1 MSIYEKPVR
10 ELFKD
15 MVKEFNPQQGVIIPR
30 DDVYRWFDK
39 NYPKIKISTVSAHLL
54 KMSVNAPSR
63 IHYGVRA
70 DGDDDL
76 LFQIDSKRFRLYDPL
91 GDPSPI
97 YEWKPDLGSEED
109 DENGQSL
116 EGKEFAYERD
126 LQNFLA
132 KNLSLIDKGLRLYE
146 EEDITGIEFPVGS
159 RRVDILAVDKKNAY
173 VVIELKVSKG
183 YDRVIGQLL
192 RYMGWI
198 KKYHADSDQKVR
210 GVIVAREISEDLLL
224 ACSEIPDIELYEY
237 ELSISLRSI
246 QQS

>member
-15 MVKEFNPQQGVIIPR
+15 MVKEFDLQQGEIIPR
-30 DDVYRWFDK
+30 EDVYRWFDK

-70 DGDDDL
+70 DGDDNL
-76 LFQIDSKRFRLYDPL
+76 LYQIDSQRFRLFNSTEDP
-91 GDPSPI
+91 PPI
-97 YEWKPDLGSEED
+97 YEWAPDHKPSEDVED
-109 DENGQSL
+109 SSYL
-116 EGKEFAYERD
+116 EGREFAYESD

-132 KNLSLIDKGLRLYE
+132 KNLSLIEKGLLLYE
-146 EEDITGIEFPVGS
+146 EEGIKGIEFPVGN
-159 RRVDILAVDKKNAY
+159 RRVDILAVDKKKAY

-198 KKYHADSDQKVR
+198 KKYHADSDQKV
-210 GVIVAREISEDLLL
+210 
-224 ACSEIPDIELYEY
+224 
-237 ELSISLRSI
+237 
-246 QQS
+246 